1 MSNLYLTGQIYRDA
15 LNIYCNELREKKEH
29 LNKIN
34 LYPVPDGDTGNNM
47 LSTVESA
54 YESLSNTTSMRL
66 DDVSKAIFLGARSG
80 STGNSGAIL
89 SEYFRGLSIIFDG
102 FDKADLPLFCK
113 ALRYGYE
120 SSYNSL
126 MHPKEGTILT
136 VAREVAEKAESS
148 DQTTL
153 DALIQELFFEAKRA
167 LLRTKDILSVLK
179 NKDAY
184 DAGAWGLYLFFSSLA
199 KAIGIDINDDI
210 DIDLEKN
217 YFLYDDSFDFDN
229 PYDMEFKISGERKL
243 EPIIRSSLSSLGD
256 ELITR
261 GSSSGI
267 YVHIHTSN
275 PLKVVEEVY
284 RNSKIDNII
293 IRDMQSQYLDQSQDK
308 LKSKNFHILAFGS
321 SPGLIALY
329 AMSGADAAMDKE
341 LTNKKKNILNEY
353 INSKTLILSSEN
365 INLKISTPIYLMDE
379 IEIMSVLISMYAENL
394 PDGKEIKRLSSYTN
408 YAKLNHSSG
417 ICHLI
422 INGTQ
427 VDEAKVT
434 DKNVILDLAIHAI
447 EKLKPQRG
455 DSITIYYGCE
465 ISKEDIDI
473 LMDKIDIKYPYIENK
488 FTLFSASDIPIII
501 TID

>member
-1 MSNLYLTGQIYRDA
+1 MSNLYLTGQIYKDA
-15 LNIYCNELREKKEH
+15 LKIYYDELRGKKEH

-34 LYPVPDGDTGNNM
+34 LYPVPDGDTGSNM

-54 YESLSNTTSMRL
+54 YDAVSSTTSLRL
-66 DDVSKAIFLGARSG
+66 DDISKTIFHGARSG
-80 STGNSGAIL
+80 SAGNSGAIL
-89 SEYFRGLSIIFDG
+89 SEYFRGLSETFNG
-102 FDKADLPLFCK
+102 FDKADLPLFRK
-113 ALRYGYE
+113 ALRCSYE

-153 DALIQELFFEAKRA
+153 DALIQELFFEAKKA

-199 KAIGIDINDDI
+199 KAVGIDINDDI

-217 YFLYDDSFDFDN
+217 YFLYDDNFDFDN
-229 PYDMEFKISGERKL
+229 PYDMEFKISGEKKL

-284 RNSKIDNII
+284 KNSKIENII
-293 IRDMQSQYLDQSQDK
+293 IRDMQSQYLDQSQDEP
-308 LKSKNFHILAFGS
+308 KSKDFHVLAFGS

-341 LTNKKKNILNEY
+341 LTNKKKNIINEY
-353 INSKTLILSSEN
+353 INGKTLILSSEN
-365 INLKISTPIYLMDE
+365 IDLDISKPVYLMNE
-379 IEIMSVLISMYAENL
+379 IEIMSVLISMYADNL
-394 PDGKEIKRLSSYTN
+394 PDEKEIRRLSSYTN

-422 INGTQ
+422 INGDQ
-427 VDEAKVT
+427 VDQVKIT
-434 DKNVILDLAIHAI
+434 DKNAILDIAMLGI
-447 EKLKPQRG
+447 EKLNPQKG
-455 DSITIYYGCE
+455 DSISIYYGYE
-465 ISKEDIDI
+465 LSKEDIDI
-473 LMDKIDIKYPYIENK
+473 LMDKIDTKYPYIENK